1 MGDTK
6 TVKRLKWRVT
16 IPAFFM
22 LMALGFVGGD
32 FFFFYKEGPLPSEQ
46 AVLIPKGAS
55 LKSVTDLLVSEGV
68 IEVPST
74 FYWTARASGAA
85 KHIRAGEFMIPA
97 GANQAE
103 VLRILKKGEAILH
116 KITFPEGLSS
126 KQVVDLLNA
135 NLVLEGEVTA
145 IPVEGKLLPETY
157 MFQRGTTREDIL
169 FEMAVKQ
176 AEVLADLGANYEGSF
191 PFDTFEEVVT
201 LASIVEE
208 ETAIPEERPLIAAV
222 FLNRL
227 QKRMRL
233 QSDPTVIYGL
243 TGGYPLGR
251 PIRRS
256 ELEGDTPY
264 NTYVHYGLPPGPIS
278 NPGRAAIEAVF
289 NPTQSD
295 ALYFV
300 ADGSGGHVFADTLE
314 EHNENVKKWRR
325 FQRENGDR

>member
-6 TVKRLKWRVT
+6 IVNRAKWRVT
-16 IPAFFM
+16 IPAFFL
-22 LMALGFVGGD
+22 LMAFGFIAGD
-32 FFFFYKEGPLPSEQ
+32 FFFFYKAGPLTGEQ
-46 AVLIPKGAS
+46 AVLIQRGAS
-55 LKSVTDLLVSEGV
+55 LKSVTDLLAAEGV

-74 FYWTARASGAA
+74 FYWTARLSGAA
-85 KHIRAGEFMIPA
+85 GDIRAGEFMVPA
-97 GANQAE
+97 GASQAE
-103 VLRILKKGEAILH
+103 VLKILKEGEAILH

-126 KQVVDLLNA
+126 RQVVDLLNA
-135 NLVLEGEVTA
+135 SLVLVGAVTEIPPEGV
-145 IPVEGKLLPETY
+145 LLPETY
-157 MFQRGTTREDIL
+157 MFPRGSTKEEIL
-169 FEMAVKQ
+169 MEMRANQ
-176 AEVLADLGANYEGSF
+176 ADVLAELWEKHASSA
-191 PFDTFEEVVT
+191 PSLTAEEILT

-208 ETAIPEERPLIAAV
+208 ETALSIERPLIAAV

-227 QKRMRL
+227 KTRMRL

-251 PIRRS
+251 PIRQS

-289 NPTQSD
+289 NPANSK

-314 EHNENVKKWRR
+314 EHNENVKKWRK
-325 FQRENGDR
+325 FQRENGGG